1 MENKFVLFQLSG
13 DESIYVA
20 DLAAGT
26 VERRDAADVG
36 ADLEAPP
43 LRGLAFAVAAQAR
56 GTPPSHM
63 YFPDR

>member
-1 MENKFVLFQLSG
+1 MEDKYVLFQLSG
-13 DESIYVA
+13 DKAIYVA

-26 VERRDAADVG
+26 VERREAADIG
-36 ADLEAPP
+36 AELEAP
-43 LRGLAFAVAAQAR
+43 LRGLAFAVTAQAR

>member
-1 MENKFVLFQLSG
+1 MENKYVLFQLSG
-13 DESIYVA
+13 DKAIYVA

-26 VERRDAADVG
+26 VERRDAADIG
-36 ADLEAPP
+36 AELEAPP
-43 LRGLAFAVAAQAR
+43 LRGLAFAVTAQAR